1 MIAKSAM
8 TQLLAAFLLMKADGC
23 NAEVRIVNDPGGRIG
38 NYVARYERLRA
49 TGDAMV
55 IDGYCVSACTI
66 VLGIVPRDKIRVTSR
81 AELLFHA
88 AYNPAPH
95 GRRQTNREAT
105 DRLYSLYPIE
115 IQRWISQRGGLTRRG
130 TLLRGASLAAM
141 YPRCY
146 GHERQGAITAHL
158 PRVTRQFVGH

>member
-49 TGDAMV
+49 TGDAIA
-55 IDGYCVSACTI
+55 IDGYCASACTL
-66 VLGIVPRDKIRVTSR
+66 VLGIVPRDKICVTSR

-105 DRLYSLYPIE
+105 DRLYSLYSIE
-115 IQRWISQRGGLTRRG
+115 IQRWINPARNAVER
-130 TLLRGASLAAM
+130 SLACGNVSTVLRARKAGSDHCSSATSNS
-141 YPRCY
+141 PIRW
-146 GHERQGAITAHL
+146 ALT
-158 PRVTRQFVGH
+158 